1 MADIMSFFMSA
12 EFGALASV
20 IGKVAD
26 LFRRRQLIE
35 AGENRARAK
44 VSEEALEKINTAN
57 RARID
62 SRKSPIELRDKW
74 ARD

>member
-1 MADIMSFFMSA
+1 MISLLNIV
-12 EFGALASV
+12 GAL
-20 IGKVAD
+20 AD

>member
-1 MADIMSFFMSA
+1 MINLLNIV
-12 EFGALASV
+12 GALASV

-26 LFRRRQLIE
+26 LFRRRQLIQ
-35 AGENRARAK
+35 AGEDSARAR
-44 VSEEALEKINTAN
+44 VSEKALEKINIAN

-62 SRKSPIELRDKW
+62 SRESPVELRDKW